1 MRVAPPRPDNDRL
14 HTGEARLVQLQSMP
28 HALPG
33 PPLSGMLSRWAHGGT
48 GCVGGLD
55 GEHGAVV
62 VRAVEEVEVVCARD
76 VLDEDLQLREGR
88 GYGDVHG
95 R

>member
-1 MRVAPPRPDNDRL
+1 MD
-14 HTGEARLVQLQSMP
+14 
-28 HALPG
+28 
-33 PPLSGMLSRWAHGGT
+33 
-48 GCVGGLD
+48 GLD